1 MIIPLTVLALGEALQ
16 FAPPAGVASSRAAT
30 TPLVGRATVVETA
43 DTTTAASTASS
54 HEHSMSLTQYCES
67 RYVPARRPTR
77 GVHAGPVT
85 IGTDAAT
92 MNRIALQTMS
102 TTDTRDV
109 EASVAQILRC
119 RDAGADLVRLTVQG
133 LNEAKK
139 AAEIRKTLDA
149 MGADVP
155 LVADI
160 HFHPKA
166 ALLVADAFEKI
177 RVNPGNFA
185 DGRKTFEEIDYDSPE
200 EFEAERAYI
209 EELFTPLVL
218 KCKELG
224 RAMRI
229 GTNHGSLSARIMS
242 FYGDS
247 PLGMVESALEFANI
261 CRKHDYHNFVF
272 SMKASNPVVM
282 VQAYRLLAARM
293 YDLGWDYPLHLGVTE
308 AGEGEDG
315 RMKSAIGIG
324 ALLADG
330 LGDTIRVSL
339 TEDPEFE
346 LEPCK
351 TLADIGA
358 EMVSDA
364 SRVRASAVPAF
375 DDTTTRP
382 VAELRK
388 RDVEIPKSVNDGETV
403 SALHRDGSVV
413 TALGA
418 SDFADEQALYRALGC
433 QTAVGMPFRDVAT
446 SDSVYLK
453 PGTLAALGKPQLR
466 TLSRLSQAGLGVVVD
481 RADLSGR
488 DDDHLPVP
496 TTVVL
501 EPSAA
506 AFLDAAGAAADA
518 PRAVTLRGDE
528 ADDELEALFSRDDV
542 AFVVV
547 DVPTADLSRLH
558 ASRRL
563 LHLAKAATSSVPV
576 LHKLSYDAQSAKAP
590 GNKPLRKDLFI
601 LRLGVDGGSLLVDG
615 LGDGVLVDAPFDVD
629 FLRTASFGLLQ
640 GSRMRNVKTEFVSCP
655 SCGRTLFDLQEVTE
669 TISQRTGHLPG
680 VTIAIMGCIV
690 NGPGEMAD
698 ADFGYVGGAPGKVDL
713 YVGKEVVQKGIP
725 NEEACDALVQ
735 LIKDHDRWVDPKED
749 DEDVASPPAVEA
761 TAAKVA
767 A

>member
-1 MIIPLTVLALGEALQ
+1 MMWIGLLSVVTTV
-16 FAPPAGVASSRAAT
+16 S
-30 TPLVGRATVVETA
+30 
-43 DTTTAASTASS
+43 
-54 HEHSMSLTQYCES
+54 SLTMEVGKYCES
-67 RYVPARRPTR
+67 RLMPTRRPART
-77 GVHAGPVT
+77 VEVGPVK
-85 IGTDAAT
+85 IGSEHA
-92 MNRIALQTMS
+92 IALQTMS

-109 EASVAQILRC
+109 DASVAQILRC
-119 RDAGADLVRLTVQG
+119 VDQGADLVRLTVQG

-139 AAEIRKTLDA
+139 AAEIRQNLFDQ
-149 MGADVP
+149 GADVP

-160 HFHPKA
+160 HFQPKA
-166 ALLVADAFEKI
+166 AMLVADAFEKI

-185 DGRKTFEEIDYDSPE
+185 DGRKKFDEIDYDSPE

-218 KCKELG
+218 KCKEMG

-247 PLGMVESALEFANI
+247 PKGMVESAVEFANI

-282 VQAYRLLAARM
+282 VQAYRSLAEKM

-351 TLADIGA
+351 TLADLGNA
-358 EMVSDA
+358 ACSDESKA
-364 SRVRASAVPAF
+364 RAAKVPEF
-375 DDTTTRP
+375 DDTETRP
-382 VAELRK
+382 VASFIK
-388 RDVEIPKSVNDGETV
+388 RDVKIPKAINDGAEIA
-403 SALHRDGSVV
+403 ALHRDGSVL
-413 TALGA
+413 TALSA
-418 SDFADEQALYRALGC
+418 DDFANEALLYKNLGC
-433 QTAVGMPFRDVAT
+433 QTAVGMPFRDIAT
-446 SDSVYLK
+446 SDSIYLK
-453 PGTLAALGKPQLR
+453 PGTLAALDKTHRR
-466 TLSRLSQAGLGVVVD
+466 TLDRLASAGLGIIIDDDEAEGVLPKNTILLKSVAAVLKDDGEPENVIGTAVVVQ
-481 RADLSGR
+481 
-488 DDDHLPVP
+488 
-496 TTVVL
+496 
-501 EPSAA
+501 
-506 AFLDAAGAAADA
+506 
-518 PRAVTLRGDE
+518 GDE
-528 ADDELEALFSRDDV
+528 SEDELLAAVVNNKDV
-542 AFVVV
+542 AFVVM
-547 DVPTADLSRLH
+547 DVPAAEISRLH
-558 ASRRL
+558 ATRRVFHL
-563 LHLAKAATSSVPV
+563 LKTHGARMPV
-576 LHKLSYDAQSAKAP
+576 IHKLSYDANSAKSP
-590 GNKPLRKDLFI
+590 SGVLRKDLFI
-601 LRLGVDGGSLLVDG
+601 LRMGMDGGSLFVDG

-629 FLRTASFGLLQ
+629 FLRSASFGLLQ

-669 TISQRTGHLPG
+669 KIADRTGHLPG

-725 NEEACDALVQ
+725 NDDACDALIQ
-735 LIKDHDRWVDPKED
+735 LIKDNDRWVDPKVAED
-749 DEDVASPPAVEA
+749 DVPAV
-761 TAAKVA
+761 TAAAPELVA